1 MSKIKELLKLAEN
14 LNIDDLSFYEMN
26 GKLVVRKAGGFKGK
40 ELKTDPKF
48 AKARQNSSEFGHCA
62 RVGRVLRLAL
72 GGATKK
78 LGEPYLHNKIVSL
91 LRNVVKLDTISERGN
106 RNIAIALQNA
116 EAKKMFQGFEL
127 SSTHK
132 CTDYLQA
139 KYNLLPESPVKLDI
153 QTQAESFNF
162 PKDAALMR
170 IKYYWVALN
179 PETLECK
186 TTMSGAVTIT
196 ANNINESNHSV
207 SFINSEVE
215 QGKRYFLFEEIWHEQ
230 NNGAKMVA
238 MPERAMRIVGVV

>member
-48 AKARQNSSEFGHCA
+48 AKVRQNSSEFGHCA

-78 LGEPYLHNKIVSL
+78 LNEPYLHNKIVSL
-91 LRNVVKLDTISERGN
+91 LRNVVKLDSTSQRGN
-106 RNIAIALQNA
+106 RNIAMALQNA

-127 SSTHK
+127 SSKHR

-153 QTQAESFNF
+153 QTNSESFNF
-162 PKDAALMR
+162 PKDATIMR

-186 TTMSGAVTIT
+186 TTMSGAITIET
-196 ANNINESNHSV
+196 NGKIENNYSV
-207 SFINSEVE
+207 SFINSEME

-230 NNGAKMVA
+230 NNGSKTVA
-238 MPERAMRIVGVV
+238 LPERAIRVVGVV